1 MMIHHL
7 NDVNLKIWVGSGND
21 NFGIDTMD
29 KKLLLAIYSRSAVST
44 MTLRLRTTFLEEPSL
59 TDSPGRC

>member
-29 KKLLLAIYSRSAVST
+29 KKLLLAFYSRSAVST
-44 MTLRLRTTFLEEPSL
+44 MTSRLRTTFLAEPSL